1 MARVSMW
8 TFVVLVARAL
18 LLAMPAGS
26 AVAPTKGDARGG
38 NTDPVAFADSGER
51 LIGEVAKNQAAAN
64 PERTIYDAKRL
75 IGREFADDVVQRDV
89 KLLPYPVADRK
100 GKPHIQVQV
109 EDGDVRVFSPE
120 EISGMVLSK
129 LKETAEAY
137 LGEKVTRAV
146 RDDGAGEEG
155 RGRRQA
161 DKVVLVGGRTRIP
174 KVQQLLKD
182 YFNGKRLSPM
192 VPSCR
197 PVPG

>member
-1 MARVSMW
+1 
-8 TFVVLVARAL
+8 
-18 LLAMPAGS
+18 MPAGS

-64 PERTIYDAKRL
+64 PERTIYDAKLL

-120 EISGMVLSK
+120 EISGMVLS
-129 LKETAEAY
+129 
-137 LGEKVTRAV
+137 V
-146 RDDGAGEEG
+146 EG
-155 RGRRQA
+155 DRRSLPRREGHA
-161 DKVVLVGGRTRIP
+161 RRTW
-174 KVQQLLKD
+174 
-182 YFNGKRLSPM
+182 SP
-192 VPSCR
+192 CR
-197 PVPG
+197 PT